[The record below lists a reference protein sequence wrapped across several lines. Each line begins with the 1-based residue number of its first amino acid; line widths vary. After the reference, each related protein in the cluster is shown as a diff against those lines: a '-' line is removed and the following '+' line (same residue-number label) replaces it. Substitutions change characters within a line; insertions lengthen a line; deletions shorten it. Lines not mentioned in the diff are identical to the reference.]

1 MRFKMKFV
9 ENGIPLILNYDTL
22 DNRLS
27 DENDV
32 DINFNHVSITN
43 NMFPTPHTTLPIY
56 LGNKLNAGNIHSL
69 FYDTSRVTMLKEA
82 IDLKELDS
90 IISILNTTDLTHVK
104 VEFWGGEPLIY
115 LDEIK
120 YIIDRT
126 INKPLA
132 FFMVTDGSL
141 LDLDFAKYCIDK
153 NMFISIEYGGTSQYL
168 RNNIDILDNP
178 VVSECITYLL
188 DTKPY
193 TSGFD
198 TVKFNIAM
206 IDGNYSVKLN
216 KEYISKKLDISKDRI
231 KLNGEGSMY
240 NIKPNMNVINIKD
253 IYSNIISNTLID
265 YQTGYLQFFRR
276 ILHFLLVMRFR
287 SRIETLTTKCG
298 VGGKNVDLKMVGDNM
313 VTCQSIN
320 YPFDI
325 LYFKDR
331 TKCKDCIA
339 AHICIGGCPAIPET
353 SSVFNINCD
362 IKYQESLAIFTL
374 AVNIIFS
381 KNYILKE
388 INDLKI

>member
-32 DINFNHVSITN
+32 DINFNHVSITT
-43 NMFPTPHTTLPIY
+43 NMFPTSHTVLQIY

-82 IDLKELDS
+82 IDLKELDN
-90 IISILNTTDLTHVK
+90 IIYILNTTDLAHVK

-153 NMFISIEYGGTSQYL
+153 NMFISIEYGGTSQHL

-178 VVSECITYLL
+178 VVLECITYLL

-216 KEYISKKLDISKDRI
+216 KEYISKKLDISKERI

-253 IYSNIISNTLID
+253 IYSNIMSNALID
-265 YQTGYLQFFRR
+265 YQTGHLQFYRR
-276 ILHFLLVMRFR
+276 ILRFLLVIRFR

-298 VGGKNVDLKMVGDNM
+298 IGSKNVDLKTVGDNI
-313 VTCQSIN
+313 VTCQNIN

-339 AHICIGGCPAIPET
+339 AHICKGGCPAIPET
-353 SSVFNINCD
+353 SSVFSINCD
-362 IKYQESLAIFTL
+362 VKYQESLAIFTL

-388 INDLKI
+388 INDIKI